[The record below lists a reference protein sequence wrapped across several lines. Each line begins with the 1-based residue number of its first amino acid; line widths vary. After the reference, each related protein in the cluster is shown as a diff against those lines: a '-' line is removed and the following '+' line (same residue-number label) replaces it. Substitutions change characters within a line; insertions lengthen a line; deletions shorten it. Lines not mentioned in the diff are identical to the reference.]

1 MGLMGQQ
8 QQQPESKFV
17 ILNPQEIPLPSRV
30 AQAAKLRQRSKP
42 RPITEWT
49 VTR

>member
-17 ILNPQEIPLPSRV
+17 ILNPQEIPLPAKVRE
-30 AQAAKLRQRSKP
+30 AAKLRENRPQ
-42 RPITEWT
+42 PITEWT
-49 VTR
+49 MTR